1 MSSQNFSDADI
12 TGFVQMVMDYIRAQ
26 RDHYLPLASPL
37 SADQI
42 SVLQPFFRPAVL
54 EETRVFVRD
63 REAITNPP
71 IIAEFRSRGFDLA
84 PDLNHL
90 NVVSFLEVQTLHHVS
105 DRALFHG
112 LVHTVQGHVMGV
124 ERCIEMNI
132 RSFLKT
138 GRHVTIPLFVHAFQL
153 DHRFA
158 HSPTD
163 TFSVEDEIKA
173 WFTSGR
179 YDP

>member
-12 TGFVQMVMDYIRAQ
+12 AGFVRLLIDYIHAQ
-26 RDHYLPLASPL
+26 RDRYLPLASPL
-37 SADQI
+37 SVEQTN
-42 SVLQPFFRPAVL
+42 VLKPFFPSAIL
-54 EETRVFVRD
+54 EETRVVIRD
-63 REAITNPP
+63 REPIPNPP
-71 IIAEFRSRGFDLA
+71 IISEMRSRGFDLA

-90 NVVSFLEVQTLHHVS
+90 NVVSFLEVQTLHQVS

-112 LVHTVQGHVMGV
+112 LVHTVQGYVIGV
-124 ERCIEMNI
+124 ERCLEMNI

-158 HSPTD
+158 HSPGD
-163 TFSVEDEIKA
+163 TFSVEDEVRA